1 MIHLVRI
8 GDGIAVETVDELAAA
23 LARELRESCHVR
35 EETIDPSFAFDP
47 VRNQYH
53 ATAILRAL
61 TSMTAGERIL
71 GIAGV
76 DLYVPIFTFVYG
88 EAQVSGPCAVISTVR
103 LRQEFYGLPADR
115 RLTAERI
122 LKEALHELGHT
133 YGLRHCHD
141 WSCPMAS
148 STSIEG
154 MDLKNRRYCL
164 RCHGAILK
172 IAMNDI

>member
-1 MIHLVRI
+1 MIHLLRI
-8 GDGIAVETVDELAAA
+8 GSDVALETADELAAA

-35 EETIDPSFAFDP
+35 PEPIDPSFAFDP

-53 ATAILRAL
+53 ATSILRAM
-61 TSMTAGERIL
+61 TSMTEGERLL
-71 GIAGV
+71 GIASV
-76 DLYVPIFTFVYG
+76 DLYVPIFTFVFG
-88 EAQVSGPCAVISTVR
+88 EAQVSGRCALISLTR
-103 LRQEFYGLPADR
+103 LRQEYYGLPSDR
-115 RLTAERI
+115 RLTAERL

-148 STSIEG
+148 STSIER

-164 RCHGAILK
+164 RCHA
-172 IAMNDI
+172 AVRAASYS